1 MNIKVLSISIVSVI
15 AFLLSACSQNAN
27 EAAVQNAIA
36 FEGGDECHL
45 CGMLIAN
52 FEGPKGQ
59 AYFDKKPVKFCS
71 TKDLMAYYLDEENTH
86 RVEEIFVHDMA
97 QSHWDKPDDAH
108 LINARQAWFVA
119 GSSKNGAMGPTLA
132 TFKSQVAAEFFAK
145 EFGGQ
150 VLAFNQITQSALM
163 ALPSHGMNAAE
174 TNSHHHHH
182 H

>member
-1 MNIKVLSISIVSVI
+1 MKIKISAALLILVMTLLVSG
-15 AFLLSACSQNAN
+15 CSQNAN
-27 EAAVQNAIA
+27 EAAFQNAIA

-86 RVEEIFVHDMA
+86 RVEEISVHDMA
-97 QSHWDKPDDAH
+97 QSHWDKPNDAH

-150 VLAFNQITQSALM
+150 VLAFDQITQSVLM
-163 ALPSHGMNAAE
+163 ASPNHGMNAAK
-174 TNSHHHHH
+174 TNGHHHHH

>member
-1 MNIKVLSISIVSVI
+1 MKIQISATLIISMMT
-15 AFLLSACSQNAN
+15 LLLVACSKNAN

-97 QSHWDKPDDAH
+97 QSHWDKPNDAH
-108 LINARQAWFVA
+108 LINARKAWFVA

-150 VLAFNQITQSALM
+150 VLAFDQITQAVLM
-163 ALPSHGMNAAE
+163 ISPNHGMNAVK
-174 TNSHHHHH
+174 TNEHHHHH